1 MANNL
6 IINRLFTLAAF
17 QKLIDGTD
25 SRVYS
30 EIVNSYVDKSA
41 VHTNG
46 EAIAVIPPHHSLIF
60 SDKGLQSLI
69 NLIYKFMKKEYRN
82 QYYYKNTILN
92 RLLLGVHSI
101 NTTTALTEIP
111 ISTSKADF
119 VLINGKAVVYEIKT
133 ELDNLERLESQINN
147 YYKAFNHVCVL
158 TCDEYASILLEK
170 LANTKVGIYVLTERD
185 YIRRLKEPEKF
196 DDLLNQEEIFRVLN
210 KPEFEEII
218 KQYYGK
224 LPTATQVKYYSK
236 CKELFSEIPLQKAYS
251 LFLKQ
256 LKSRNTVTDK
266 NSFKKVPYEIKS
278 LAYFSQYK
286 DIDYSNL
293 EHFLSSNIGG

>member
-25 SRVYS
+25 NSVYKK
-30 EIVNSYVDKSA
+30 IVNSYVDKSA
-41 VHTNG
+41 VNTNG
-46 EAIAVIPPHHSLIF
+46 EAITE
-60 SDKGLQSLI
+60 
-69 NLIYKFMKKEYRN
+69 IYKFMKKEYRN

-158 TCDEYASILLEK
+158 TCDEYASILLDK

-251 LFLKQ
+251 LFLKR
-256 LKSRNTVTDK
+256 LKKRNTVTNK

-293 EHFLSSNIGG
+293 EHFLSSSIGG

>member
-46 EAIAVIPPHHSLIF
+46 EAIAE
-60 SDKGLQSLI
+60 
-69 NLIYKFMKKEYRN
+69 IYKFMKKEYRN

-158 TCDEYASILLEK
+158 TCDEYASILLDK

-236 CKELFSEIPLQKAYS
+236 CKELFSKIPLQKAYS
-251 LFLKQ
+251 LFLKR
-256 LKSRNTVTDK
+256 LKKRNTVTNK

>member
-46 EAIAVIPPHHSLIF
+46 EAIAE
-60 SDKGLQSLI
+60 
-69 NLIYKFMKKEYRN
+69 IYKFMKKEYRN

-119 VLINGKAVVYEIKT
+119 VLINAPSSDISE
-133 ELDNLERLESQINN
+133 ED
-147 YYKAFNHVCVL
+147 ADCM
-158 TCDEYASILLEK
+158 
-170 LANTKVGIYVLTERD
+170 
-185 YIRRLKEPEKF
+185 IRTIEKF
-196 DDLLNQEEIFRVLN
+196 YQIMCERRKEYDKDNDNQRYDVRTL
-210 KPEFEEII
+210 
-218 KQYYGK
+218 
-224 LPTATQVKYYSK
+224 
-236 CKELFSEIPLQKAYS
+236 
-251 LFLKQ
+251 
-256 LKSRNTVTDK
+256 
-266 NSFKKVPYEIKS
+266 
-278 LAYFSQYK
+278 
-286 DIDYSNL
+286 
-293 EHFLSSNIGG
+293 

>member
-46 EAIAVIPPHHSLIF
+46 EAIAE
-60 SDKGLQSLI
+60 
-69 NLIYKFMKKEYRN
+69 IYKFMKKEYRN

-119 VLINGKAVVYEIKT
+119 VLIMV
-133 ELDNLERLESQINN
+133 R
-147 YYKAFNHVCVL
+147 
-158 TCDEYASILLEK
+158 
-170 LANTKVGIYVLTERD
+170 
-185 YIRRLKEPEKF
+185 
-196 DDLLNQEEIFRVLN
+196 
-210 KPEFEEII
+210 
-218 KQYYGK
+218 
-224 LPTATQVKYYSK
+224 
-236 CKELFSEIPLQKAYS
+236 
-251 LFLKQ
+251 Q
-256 LKSRNTVTDK
+256 LYMR
-266 NSFKKVPYEIKS
+266 
-278 LAYFSQYK
+278 
-286 DIDYSNL
+286 
-293 EHFLSSNIGG
+293 